1 MAETLS
7 MISIISF
14 IVAGIMG
21 GISLLFWFTFKIP
34 SVISD
39 LSGRTARR
47 SIEDI
52 RRANEKNII
61 DKARIQ
67 KIVANTDNKKQE
79 KLGNLDNPAT
89 GFLNET
95 TELSDKNATILLE
108 SEETSVLKD
117 SVSVQIR
124 DVEEVVFIHT
134 KEVIE

>member
-14 IVAGIMG
+14 IAAGIMG

-39 LSGRTARR
+39 LSRRTARR

-61 DKARIQ
+61 YKARIQ
-67 KIVANTDNKKQE
+67 KTVTNTDNKKQE

-108 SEETSVLKD
+108 SEETSILKD
-117 SVSVQIR
+117 STPVQIR